1 MKKILVIDDEPKIR
15 NLLSKIISL
24 EGFEVFVA
32 KDLEEGNSII
42 HNSRIDLIFCDV
54 KLPDGN
60 GVDFTKKIKKDY
72 PNIEI
77 ILLTAFGHIPDAVQA
92 IKFGAFDYITKAD
105 DTSRIVPLLHRAIE
119 KIELVK
125 KVENLEKRMDDKFT
139 FDQVIG
145 NSKSILNVIELSKK
159 VATSGTTVLL
169 TGETGTGKEIFSR
182 AIHNYSPRKNKNFV
196 AVNCSAFTKELLES
210 ELFGH
215 KAGAFTGALKNHIG
229 LFEEADGGTIFLDEI
244 GEMSLDLQAKLLR
257 VIELGEYYRV
267 GDNVLS
273 KVDVRLIVA
282 TNRNLLDEIEKG
294 NFREDLYY
302 RISVFQ
308 IHLPSL
314 SERINDLELL
324 SYHFLN
330 IYSNKCNKRI
340 DKISPQYIE
349 ALKRHSWN
357 GNIRELR
364 NVIERSVILC
374 DSSVLDIDT
383 LTLDLTKNISASKQL
398 SAFDLSSAEKLHIQ
412 KVMNYTNGNKTK
424 TAELLGIALTTLY
437 RKLTEYQI
445 S

>member
-32 KDLEEGNSII
+32 KDLKEGNSII

-92 IKFGAFDYITKAD
+92 MKVGAFDYITKAD

-125 KVENLEKRMDDKFT
+125 KVENLEKRMDDKFS
-139 FDQVIG
+139 FDQIIG
-145 NSKSILNVIELSKK
+145 NSKSILNAIELSKK
-159 VATSGTTVLL
+159 VAPSDTTVLL

-273 KVDVRLIVA
+273 KVDVRLIAA
-282 TNRNLLDEIEKG
+282 TNRNLLDEIENG

-308 IHLPSL
+308 INLPPL

-324 SYHFLN
+324 SYHFLK
-330 IYSNKCNKRI
+330 IYSNKIAKKI
-340 DKISPQYIE
+340 DNISPQYIE

-374 DSSVLDIDT
+374 DSSFLDIDT
-383 LTLDLTKNISASKQL
+383 LTLELTKNISNNKQL
-398 SAFDLSSAEKLHIQ
+398 SAFELTSAEKLHIQ

-445 S
+445 N